1 MELLTDL
8 TDLGQGPVGLDSAIF
23 IDLMEE
29 HTQYLPVLE
38 PIFSAISAGS
48 LTAVT
53 SSLTLLEVLVQP
65 LRANLPALADSYEKI
80 LTHSSGL
87 TLIPLDERVL
97 RAAAQLRAVT
107 SMKTPDAIQ
116 LASALAAGCTAF
128 LTNDLRIPSVP
139 GLPVLRVRDYL
150 PQT

>member
-1 MELLTDL
+1 VELL

-23 IDLMEE
+23 IYLIEE
-29 HTQYLPVLE
+29 HAQYLPVVA

-48 LTAVT
+48 LTAFT

-65 LRANLPALADSYEKI
+65 LRANLPALADRYEKI
-80 LTHSSGL
+80 LTQSYGL
-87 TLIPLDERVL
+87 TLIPLDVRIL
-97 RAAAQLRAVT
+97 RAAAQLRAVI

-128 LTNDLRIPSVP
+128 LTNDQRIPYVS
-139 GLPVLRVRDYL
+139 GLPVLRAQDYL
-150 PQT
+150 VRA